1 MANNHYDAIVVG
13 SGISGGWAAK
23 ELTEKGLKV
32 LLLERGRNLEHIKD
46 YTNAHKEVW
55 DYPHRN
61 VPTQQMKEDYPVLKR
76 DFPLN
81 EAQLGWWTDE
91 QKSPYIED
99 KRRDWYGSYQM
110 RGRSLLWARPSYRIN
125 KMDCEANARE
135 GIAIGWPIRSD
146 DRPPWYSYVAPYAG
160 VTGTRDGLDVLPD
173 GNL

>member
-99 KRRDWYGSYQM
+99 KRFDWY
-110 RGRSLLWARPSYRIN
+110 RS
-125 KMDCEANARE
+125 
-135 GIAIGWPIRSD
+135 WPGVEE
-146 DRPPWYSYVAPYAG
+146 RPPSGGLFRMGAGKLLSCPCKGSVQYAIHRRTCGLAP
-160 VTGTRDGLDVLPD
+160 VVFDFM
-173 GNL
+173 